1 VDVVGPGR
9 GTWEIARLDVGG
21 VPVPA
26 DALPR
31 LLGRVLG
38 APAGRALPVAIPPG
52 VREIR
57 IRPTGAVLFGARR
70 S

>member
-1 VDVVGPGR
+1 MAVVGPGR
-9 GTWEIARLDVGG
+9 GTWEVVRLDLGG
-21 VPVPA
+21 VPVPG
-26 DALPR
+26 DALRP
-31 LLGRVLG
+31 LLNRVFG
-38 APAGRALPVAIPPG
+38 AEVGHALPITIPPG